1 VQEPCL
7 QIEYTTTLEVG
18 SFDTNYIIFRN
29 IEIFTQKKNQ
39 MTKICERKHWTFKN
53 ILFVKMKNAL
63 IIQQTCVEV
72 AKVLQ

>member
-1 VQEPCL
+1 MEKPCL

-18 SFDTNYIIFRN
+18 SLYYIQKYWNFHP
-29 IEIFTQKKNQ
+29 KKNQ
-39 MTKICERKHWTFKN
+39 VTEICEGKHWIFKN